1 MTTLDGQGG
10 KEAFKCLC
18 LVANAAS
25 RLQNWIVGDG
35 YQLIRFTLT
44 ASGVPALHQPSACLA
59 MQLAESTSD
68 TADGKLDRG
77 LACVAV
83 CHLRFVQESFRW
95 ADSVSGSVSG
105 SVKVSV

>member
-1 MTTLDGQGG
+1 M
-10 KEAFKCLC
+10 
-18 LVANAAS
+18 
-25 RLQNWIVGDG
+25 GDG

-44 ASGVPALHQPSACLA
+44 ASGVPALHHPPLA
-59 MQLAESTSD
+59 MQLAQSTSD

-83 CHLRFVQESFRW
+83 CHLRFVQASFRW

-105 SVKVSV
+105 SVKVSM